1 MQVIIDNWP
10 ALMRAFGVTLQLLG
24 MGALGAIVLGNMVA
38 LLRISPVASLRWIAT
53 LYTEIVR
60 NTPLTL
66 VFFFFAI
73 VLPTLQIRFDY
84 LLGAGIALSVYTS
97 PFIAEALRSG
107 INGVPIGQ
115 AEAARSLGLSFG
127 QTVRSIILPQALR
140 MVVAPLINVIIALTK
155 NTSVAAGFYVVEL
168 VAESKVLANAH
179 GDQVINILVAVACL
193 YLVITIPLGQLA
205 GVVERKVAVI
215 R

>member
-24 MGALGAIVLGNMVA
+24 MGALGSIVLGNVVA

-84 LLGAGIALSVYTS
+84 LLGAGIALSIYTS

-127 QTVRSIILPQALR
+127 QTVTSIVFPQAIR

-168 VAESKVLANAH
+168 VAESKVLANAN

>member
-10 ALMRAFGVTLQLLG
+10 SLMEAFGVTLQLLG
-24 MGALGAIVLGNMVA
+24 MGALGAIILGNIVA

-53 LYTEIVR
+53 VYTEIVR

-73 VLPTLQIRFDY
+73 VLPTLQIRMDY
-84 LLGAGIALSVYTS
+84 ILCAGVALSIYTS

-127 QTVRSIILPQALR
+127 QTVTSIIFPQALR
-140 MVVAPLINVIIALTK
+140 SVVAPLINVIIALTK
-155 NTSVAAGFYVVEL
+155 NTSVAAGFYVMEL

-179 GDQVINILVAVACL
+179 GDQVINILIAVACL

-205 GVVERKVAVI
+205 GVVERRVAVA

>member
-24 MGALGAIVLGNMVA
+24 MGALGAIVLGNLVA

>member
-1 MQVIIDNWP
+1 MIIDNWP

-24 MGALGAIVLGNMVA
+24 MGALGAAIIGNIVA
-38 LLRISPVASLRWIAT
+38 LLRISPIASLRWIAT
-53 LYTEIVR
+53 AYTELVR

-73 VLPTLQIRFDY
+73 VLPTLQIRIDY
-84 LLGAGIALSVYTS
+84 LLCAGIALSVYTS

-127 QTVRSIILPQALR
+127 QTVTSIIIPQALR
-140 MVVAPLINVIIALTK
+140 MVVAPLINVVIALTK
-155 NTSVAAGFYVVEL
+155 NTSVAAGFYVAEL
-168 VAESKVLANAH
+168 VAESKVLANAN
-179 GDQVINILVAVACL
+179 GDKVITILVAVAML

-205 GVVERKVAVI
+205 GVVERKVAVL

>member
-10 ALMRAFGVTLQLLG
+10 SLMGAFGVTLQLLG
-24 MGALGAIVLGNMVA
+24 MGALGAVILGNIVA

-53 LYTEIVR
+53 VYTEIVR

-73 VLPTLQIRFDY
+73 VLPTLQIRMDY
-84 LLGAGIALSVYTS
+84 ILCAGVALSIYTS

-127 QTVRSIILPQALR
+127 QTVTTIIFPQALR
-140 MVVAPLINVIIALTK
+140 SVVAPLINVIIALTK
-155 NTSVAAGFYVVEL
+155 NTSVAAGFYVMEL

-179 GDQVINILVAVACL
+179 GDQVINILIAVACL

-205 GVVERKVAVI
+205 GVVERRVAVA

>member
-24 MGALGAIVLGNMVA
+24 MGALGSIVLGNLVA

-84 LLGAGIALSVYTS
+84 LLGAGIALSIYTS

-127 QTVRSIILPQALR
+127 QTVTSIVFPQAIR